1 MYFLNFTIEGVADF
15 LFNRMTEE
23 DLSGFRGGKSSGDLT
38 DEQRQKL
45 AEKKVYADDAGLYL
59 PAWTVKRAI
68 LEGAHSVGL
77 KLNRKPLRQR
87 LAAVM
92 FVTTLPRF
100 SRDGQSIQERDYL
113 HETGGRIPPR
123 KGVYALIRRPALR
136 AGWTLRATLTILDDG
151 VPADAVRQSLE
162 ASGLYVGIGAWR
174 PEFGRF
180 IVREWDNSVKVQ
192 A

>member
-1 MYFLNFTIEGVADF
+1 MYEIQCVLEGTADV

-23 DLSGFRGGKSSGDLT
+23 DLAGFRGGQGTGDRT

-45 AEKKVYADDAGLYL
+45 AEKKVYVDDQGLYL
-59 PAWTVKRAI
+59 PAWTLKRVI

-92 FVTTLPRF
+92 FIAGLPRF
-100 SRDGQSIQERDYL
+100 VRDDQENIRERDYL
-113 HETGGRIPPR
+113 HETGGRIPPK

-136 AGWTLRATLTILDDG
+136 TGWQLQVSLTILDDG
-151 VPADAVRQSLE
+151 VPADAIRRSLD
-162 ASGLYVGIGAWR
+162 AAGLYVGIGAWR

-180 IVREWDNSVKVQ
+180 IVRH
-192 A
+192 